1 METGKVAMK
10 ATPSTGQLA
19 IGQYSRILQARH
31 IMIGQLRR
39 SLTFIVGVVVAIAA
53 YLTFSMPANAAG
65 GLVDAYRIIAG
76 KQFIDLTHSFGPDS
90 PVWSGFGQAKMTPA
104 IDPTTKAPYTIAK
117 DGFHATYYE
126 MVGQY
131 GTHVD
136 PPAHFSETGITM
148 EQIPLK
154 QMIMH

>member
-1 METGKVAMK
+1 
-10 ATPSTGQLA
+10 
-19 IGQYSRILQARH
+19 
-31 IMIGQLRR
+31 MIDQLRC
-39 SLTFIVGVVVAIAA
+39 SLTLVVGVVVAIAA
-53 YLTFSMPANAAG
+53 YLTFSTPVNAAS
-65 GLVDAYRIIAG
+65 GLADAYRIIAG

-104 IDPTTKAPYTIAK
+104 IDPATKAPYTIAK

-136 PPAHFSETGITM
+136 PRRIFPRPASPWTRSR
-148 EQIPLK
+148 
-154 QMIMH
+154 